1 MYLYS
6 LRNTIILHNK
16 SNSIIANKFN
26 SISKMSSILDY
37 IDKITSLNQS
47 KFKYVFFSLLRINC
61 SAEDSEINFIIA
73 RLSGLKKKT
82 FKDNEQY
89 LPIIN
94 KILCPEYP
102 F

>member
-1 MYLYS
+1 
-6 LRNTIILHNK
+6 
-16 SNSIIANKFN
+16 
-26 SISKMSSILDY
+26 MSSILDY

-47 KFKYVFFSLLRINC
+47 KFKYIFFSLLRVNC

-73 RLSGLKKKT
+73 RLERLKRKT
-82 FKDNEQY
+82 FQANEQY

-94 KILCPEYP
+94 KTFCPQYP